1 MSIELN
7 RRDFLKI
14 VFQTTPAIAVASKLA
29 LWPSKAAS
37 RPTSDPVFLSVDEN
51 GYIVDPDFDYCD
63 LITPTFREHH
73 SLVGLSKEELK
84 ANLENKFYEI
94 EHLVE
99 DPENW
104 TVDEIQEW
112 LDTHV
117 ELEDLKAREAMK
129 YTEYG
134 PGIGI
139 YDRMSSVQAA
149 TLGLELV
156 DGDHP
161 GSSFVGVAYH
171 GDIESLN
178 EGLEQLSLN
187 LVIS

>member
-1 MSIELN
+1 MSIEVN

-14 VFQTTPAIAVASKLA
+14 VFQTAPAIAVASKLA
-29 LWPSKAAS
+29 LWPSEALS
-37 RPTSDPVFLSVDEN
+37 RPASDPVYLSIDEN
-51 GYIVDPDFDYCD
+51 GYIVDPGFDYCD

-73 SLVGLSKEELK
+73 SLVGLGKAELK
-84 ANLENKFYEI
+84 ANLENIFYEI

-117 ELEDLKAREAMK
+117 ELEDLGSREAMT
-129 YTEYG
+129 YTHYG
-134 PGIGI
+134 PGIEI
-139 YDRMSSVQAA
+139 YDRMSRDQAA

-161 GSSFVGVAYH
+161 GSV
-171 GDIESLN
+171 
-178 EGLEQLSLN
+178 
-187 LVIS
+187 